1 MSAAWLLVAASI
13 SSTCALAQTRP
24 VTPGWQELTVNK
36 EGSGVAVQSRIDTDV
51 ISLKLSGGQVE
62 VRRTD
67 IPTFA
72 VDKVNLSL
80 DHMALTDVV
89 RGKGADA
96 ALAAYRDFVT
106 ADLVK
111 RGWKEATAERA
122 KFSAG
127 GKAPAIYWAAQAE
140 GSGRQVGQ
148 ADALPGSGGR
158 RLEHRRHECAGR
170 GCASCAGDQAL
181 LTDSLATLEAK
192 KGTALGGEGV
202 GRLRQETQRLVHRM
216 ASRVG
221 VILLNDDLASQQ
233 DRQPPKSDVQQLILS
248 PSDMVEAAA
257 AAVEGSPNRPFITFL
272 YDGRSQ
278 HAINVHGY
286 TPPPSRSSIRIRPAR
301 TACSRPAEISRASR
315 RCASPTRRSGCGWS
329 RRASSRMCCRG

>member
-13 SSTCALAQTRP
+13 PSTCALAQTRP

-36 EGSGVAVQSRIDTDV
+36 EGSGVAVQSRIDTDM

-67 IPTFA
+67 IPIFA

-80 DHMALTDVV
+80 DHMALTDAL

-127 GKAPAIYWAAQAE
+127 GKASAIYWAAQAE
-140 GSGRQVGQ
+140 GS
-148 ADALPGSGGR
+148 SGGKSAK
-158 RLEHRRHECAGR
+158 LTLCLVAAVAGSSIVAMSGLAEDAQSVPAIKR
-170 GCASCAGDQAL
+170 L
-181 LTDSLATLEAK
+181 LTDSL
-192 KGTALGGEGV
+192 
-202 GRLRQETQRLVHRM
+202 
-216 ASRVG
+216 
-221 VILLNDDLASQQ
+221 
-233 DRQPPKSDVQQLILS
+233 
-248 PSDMVEAAA
+248 
-257 AAVEGSPNRPFITFL
+257 
-272 YDGRSQ
+272 
-278 HAINVHGY
+278 
-286 TPPPSRSSIRIRPAR
+286 
-301 TACSRPAEISRASR
+301 SR
-315 RCASPTRRSGCGWS
+315 RRRAPRSAARRWGACARRRS
-329 RRASSRMCCRG
+329 ASSTGWRAASG